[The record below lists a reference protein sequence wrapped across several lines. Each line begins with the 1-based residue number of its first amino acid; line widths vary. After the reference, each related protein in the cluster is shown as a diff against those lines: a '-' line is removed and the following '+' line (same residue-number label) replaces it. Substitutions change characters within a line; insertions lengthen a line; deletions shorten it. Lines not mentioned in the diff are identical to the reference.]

1 MLPVES
7 CRKNCQAGRMSA
19 ITVTKRVEH
28 SWLDLFQLVLD
39 VESYPSFVPYCCE
52 VRLLSRRSETPTRT
66 VIVSR
71 MTVGLS
77 ALRVSYA
84 NRTTGDL
91 INRRI
96 AISSIDGPLRSLD
109 AAWRFDPET
118 EQCCKVTFS
127 VDYQFSSRMLEALVS
142 RMFSGMFSQILDA
155 FEHRADELFSSSRVP
170 GH

>member
-1 MLPVES
+1 
-7 CRKNCQAGRMSA
+7 MSA

-39 VESYPSFVPYCCE
+39 VERYPSFVPYCRN

-77 ALRVSYA
+77 ALRMSYA
-84 NRTTGDL
+84 NKTTGDL
-91 INRRI
+91 AKRRI
-96 AISSIDGPLRSLD
+96 EVSSIDGPLRSLD
-109 AAWRFDPET
+109 AAWRFDAET

-127 VDYQFSSRMLEALVS
+127 VDYQFSSRTLEALAS
-142 RMFSGMFSQILDA
+142 RMFSGMFSQILHA
-155 FEHRADELFSSSRVP
+155 FEHRADELFPCSRAT
-170 GH
+170 GA

>member
-1 MLPVES
+1 
-7 CRKNCQAGRMSA
+7 MSA
-19 ITVTKRVEH
+19 TTVTKRIEH

-91 INRRI
+91 MNRRI
-96 AISSIDGPLRSLD
+96 AISSIDGPLRALD

-127 VDYQFSSRMLEALVS
+127 VDYQFSSRILEALAS
-142 RMFSGMFSQILDA
+142 RMFSKMFSQILHA
-155 FEHRADELFSSSRVP
+155 FEHRANELFSCSRVA
-170 GH
+170 GK